1 MVETLLCPWEPAT
14 LLFFSSNVP
23 ALVHYSHLVAI
34 LAAVTIALY
43 VFVSDPKGVVQRL
56 FLLAVSTF
64 SLWVILDLI
73 LWATNRPDVVMFS
86 WTLQIL
92 LEPLTYVVAF
102 YLFYFFLHNKWPESY
117 INILIF
123 TLFLPITLFL
133 STEYSLGEL
142 YLADCEAAEGP
153 LAKYYTHFI
162 HATLIASIALLAVR
176 KIPRLSSR
184 QEQHVATLF
193 AVGLVSFLAAFSS
206 GTIIGSF
213 TDDWALSQYGLF
225 GMPIFAA
232 CIAYSIVRFKAF
244 NAKVITAELLVVAL
258 GIAVISLTALQTI
271 ENVRIVA
278 GVTFLLVCAVGYILV
293 KNVQREIR
301 LRVQIQAQEEALEN
315 INKQQEGL
323 LRFISH
329 EVKGYLTKG
338 QAAFA
343 GIAQG
348 DYGAITPE
356 LQHMADNAIVDARK
370 GVDMVADILDAS
382 NLRKGTVSY
391 AKAPFDF
398 KKSVEQVI
406 QDLTPSAEAKKIA
419 LSFSAASGSYVME
432 GDEAKIRRHVI
443 RNLIDN
449 ALHYTPNGEIRVSL
463 SRSDNHLRFSVKDT
477 GVGITK
483 EDMQRLFTEGGH
495 GKESTK
501 VNIDSTGY
509 GLFIAKQ
516 ITEVHGGTI
525 QALSQGAGQG
535 SEFVVELPM

>member
-1 MVETLLCPWEPAT
+1 MTEQLLCPWEPAT

-23 ALVHYSHLVAI
+23 ALVHYSHFVAI
-34 LAAVTIALY
+34 LAALAIALY
-43 VFVSDPKGVVQRL
+43 VFASNPHGIVQRL
-56 FLLAVSTF
+56 FLLLISTF
-64 SLWVILDLI
+64 SVWVVLDLL

-102 YLFYFFLHNKWPESY
+102 YLFYFFVYKEWP
-117 INILIF
+117 NIHVNTFIF
-123 TLFLPITLFL
+123 LLFLPIVTLL
-133 STEYSLGEL
+133 NTEYNLGEL
-142 YLADCEAAEGP
+142 YLGDCEAAEGP
-153 LAKYYTHFI
+153 LAKYYTHI
-162 HATLIASIALLAVR
+162 VHAALILGIATIASRGVPLLPTHEERRIAV
-176 KIPRLSSR
+176 I
-184 QEQHVATLF
+184 F
-193 AVGLVSFLAAFSS
+193 AAGLISFLLAFSS
-206 GTIIGSF
+206 GTIIGSL
-213 TDDWALSQYGLF
+213 TDDWVLSQYGLF
-225 GMPIFAA
+225 GMPLFAA
-232 CIAYSIVRFKAF
+232 CIGYSIIRFKAF

-258 GIAVISLTALQTI
+258 GIAVISLTALQAI
-271 ENVRIVA
+271 ETVRIIA
-278 GVTFLLVCAVGYILV
+278 GITFLLVCAVGYVLV
-293 KNVQREIR
+293 RNVKREIR
-301 LRVQIQAQEEALEN
+301 LRLQIQAQEEALEN

-356 LQHMADNAIVDARK
+356 LQRMADNAVIDARK

-391 AKAPFDF
+391 TKAPFDF
-398 KKSVEQVI
+398 KKSAEQVVH
-406 QDLTPSAEAKKIA
+406 DLTPSAEAKSVI
-419 LSFSAASGSYVME
+419 LSFSSASGSYMLE
-432 GDEAKIRRHVI
+432 GDEAKLRRHVI

-449 ALHYTPNGEIRVSL
+449 SIHYTPSGEIRVSL
-463 SRSDNHLRFSVKDT
+463 SRADNRLRFSVRDT

-516 ITEVHGGTI
+516 ITEAHGGTI
-525 QALSQGAGQG
+525 QAQSKGAGQG
-535 SEFVVELPM
+535 SEFIVELPL